1 MKRCLLLLAACF
13 LGCSGGGDA
22 VTPPPGDDTGDV
34 QARSAPADEA
44 FTHTIS
50 VDTEYY
56 LGGPQQAQPPDGT
69 FKAGTK
75 VKLVEEAGSYCVV
88 ESEDGVQ
95 AYVAADAVK
104 PVENDDAAD

>member
-1 MKRCLLLLAACF
+1 MKRCLLLLTACF

-22 VTPPPGDDTGDV
+22 VTPTSGGDTSDMPAEST
-34 QARSAPADEA
+34 PADEV
-44 FTHTIS
+44 FSHTIA

-56 LGGPQQAQPPDGT
+56 LVGPQQAQPPDGT

-75 VKLVEEAGSYCVV
+75 ARLVEEAGSYCVV

-95 AYVAADAVK
+95 AHVAADAVK
-104 PVENDDAAD
+104 SLDDGE

>member
-22 VTPPPGDDTGDV
+22 VTPTNGGDTNDV
-34 QARSAPADEA
+34 QAESTPADEA
-44 FTHTIS
+44 YSHMIA

-56 LGGPQQAQPPDGT
+56 LVGPQQAQPPDGT

-88 ESEDGVQ
+88 ESGDGVR
-95 AYVAADAVK
+95 AHVVVDALK
-104 PVENDDAAD
+104 PLDDGE

>member
-1 MKRCLLLLAACF
+1 MKRCLLLLVACL

-22 VTPPPGDDTGDV
+22 VTPTGGGDTSDVQTESTPPADDT
-34 QARSAPADEA
+34 
-44 FTHTIS
+44 FTHTIA

-56 LGGPQQAQPPDGT
+56 LVGPQQAQPPDGT

-75 VKLVEEAGSYCVV
+75 VKLVEHAGSYCVV
-88 ESEDGVQ
+88 ESEDDVK

-104 PVENDDAAD
+104 PVESGN